1 MDALFNIFSVQL
13 RIGIFDK
20 PNHNQ
25 LGPNNV
31 GTEEHRE
38 LPVEAVTSTKKKKV
52 EAVTVRQAAVLLKND
67 NKSSASEEKRRCTHV
82 SVSGVHV
89 CNNLMKLVKEHAV
102 KIP

>member
-38 LPVEAVTSTKKKKV
+38 LPVEAVTSTKKKGRSCNCKAGCCPF
-52 EAVTVRQAAVLLKND
+52 EERQ
-67 NKSSASEEKRRCTHV
+67 
-82 SVSGVHV
+82 
-89 CNNLMKLVKEHAV
+89 
-102 KIP
+102 